1 VSSRPT
7 SPPNFDGS
15 TLDPSSETPSF
26 AALNISTES
35 WTVFNTHPKYH
46 ATAYIKLDISCIPHP
61 NITNLTTS
69 TLGHLH
75 DLSLHLSLS
84 GPGTTL
90 SHYGNLTHTTLLP
103 ASATTDSDGHW
114 INLLHIGIKDTSLAS
129 KLSTSFRTI
138 SRSASR
144 SIGKSAG
151 RFGKYTNID
160 LINKWLTILE
170 SDTPEPEREPVIVH
184 AIVKY
189 RHSLLPSNTE
199 LRDRVSCRV
208 KMTRDEMERGV
219 LSSTDLNLDISDS
232 ARSRTVGTQR
242 RVVGSWYGQGRK
254 VERLERES
262 DDDDEDEERIQE
274 ARVLGAPWL

>member
-1 VSSRPT
+1 M
-7 SPPNFDGS
+7 
-15 TLDPSSETPSF
+15 
-26 AALNISTES
+26 STES

-46 ATAYIKLDISCIPHP
+46 ATAYIKFDISCFPHP
-61 NITNLTTS
+61 NITTPTTP
-69 TLGHLH
+69 TLGHLY

-90 SHYGNLTHTTLLP
+90 SHYGNLTHNTLLHSQSP
-103 ASATTDSDGHW
+103 TADSDGHW

-129 KLSTSFRTI
+129 KLSTSFRSI
-138 SRSASR
+138 SRSAGR

-170 SDTPEPEREPVIVH
+170 SDAPEPEREPVIVH
-184 AIVKY
+184 AMVKY
-189 RHSLLPSNTE
+189 RHSLLPSSTE
-199 LRDRVSCRV
+199 LRGRVSCRV

-219 LSSTDLNLDISDS
+219 LSSVDLNLDISDS
-232 ARSRTVGTQR
+232 ARSRTVRTQR

-254 VERLERES
+254 VEPMERES
-262 DDDDEDEERIQE
+262 DDEDEERIQE